1 MSRDKLARRARKHN
15 LAGYAAHASS
25 ADVEAAQQ
33 YWDALD
39 VEERM
44 LVLRFEDPRIMRKII
59 SVQEDLCQSDFECFK
74 LGLRGMDSIRSK
86 IGMHQFTVECDSDLR
101 PAAFCAKDEL
111 VQRHDF
117 FEFVESQLGRPFLKG
132 RQILQRGDW
141 PSLLEPTASSWS
153 SFMCQML
160 GLVEMALFHAMHD
173 ASHSFK
179 GNPVNAVEKDSEQD
193 SKATA
198 TDKQPAS
205 MGRSAKRRMKKKLNA
220 SVPQPTQEIGDINE
234 KPTSVKFSDSPGN
247 SANLGAPISTPENSC
262 LQAAPQEKM
271 TKVCSTF
278 DDVGEFGKTPKT
290 SGAASST
297 EPDSYLKFD
306 WSTEG
311 PPIDAAVES
320 AVELHMDWSA
330 DGPRPDE
337 TRWSAWLPNGLTGS
351 AAEWYW
357 VSTDRQMRAFVKNTF
372 LDEEDASRTDD
383 RPARARSLPAKI
395 TYAS

>member
-1 MSRDKLARRARKHN
+1 
-15 LAGYAAHASS
+15 
-25 ADVEAAQQ
+25 
-33 YWDALD
+33 
-39 VEERM
+39 
-44 LVLRFEDPRIMRKII
+44 
-59 SVQEDLCQSDFECFK
+59 
-74 LGLRGMDSIRSK
+74 
-86 IGMHQFTVECDSDLR
+86 
-101 PAAFCAKDEL
+101 
-111 VQRHDF
+111 
-117 FEFVESQLGRPFLKG
+117 
-132 RQILQRGDW
+132 
-141 PSLLEPTASSWS
+141 
-153 SFMCQML
+153 
-160 GLVEMALFHAMHD
+160 
-173 ASHSFK
+173 
-179 GNPVNAVEKDSEQD
+179 
-193 SKATA
+193 
-198 TDKQPAS
+198 
-205 MGRSAKRRMKKKLNA
+205 
-220 SVPQPTQEIGDINE
+220 
-234 KPTSVKFSDSPGN
+234 
-247 SANLGAPISTPENSC
+247 
-262 LQAAPQEKM
+262 M

-383 RPARARSLPAKI
+383 RPARHVACLQKSPMRPS
-395 TYAS
+395 ASFLGILLLVVFFLLAASECPTTHYGSPDTSDFGLNQCVGLQYVQPLSFVMPLVVSHVPTCYCCISVAP